1 MDSLDLAQKNEDD
14 RSSENSFKTKAALL
28 VSVLAMVLAVSNIGS
43 SNASSDSTEKNILAA
58 NTYSFYQA
66 KNIRQ
71 TEYKLFSDL
80 VQMELAKDPKMN
92 AEARALME
100 KKLEGYAKN
109 IQRYE
114 SEPETGEG
122 KKELLQRAKEY
133 EQIRD
138 LALRK
143 DPWFDYA
150 EGLLQVGIVLASV
163 AIVTSTPLL
172 LTGSLVSGFLGMLC
186 TLNGYFLLIG

>member
-1 MDSLDLAQKNEDD
+1 MSTDI
-14 RSSENSFKTKAALL
+14 SSNSDHDTRDQHLKTRAALL
-28 VSVLAMVLAVSNIGS
+28 VSVFAMVLAVSNIGS
-43 SNASSDSTEKNILAA
+43 SNASGESTEKNILAA

-71 TEYKLFSDL
+71 TEYKLFADMT
-80 VQMELAKDPKMN
+80 QYELARDPKMP
-92 AEARALME
+92 ADAKALLE
-100 KKLEGYAKN
+100 KNLENYRKN

-122 KKELLQRAKEY
+122 KKELLAKAKEL
-133 EQIRD
+133 EAQRD

-150 EGLLQVGIVLASV
+150 EGLLQVSIVLASI
-163 AIVTSTPLL
+163 AIITSVPALL
-172 LTGSLVSGFLGMLC
+172 GGSLVLGVLGALAC
-186 TLNGYFLLIG
+186 LNGYWLFI

>member
-100 KKLEGYAKN
+100 KELEGYAKN

>member
-1 MDSLDLAQKNEDD
+1 MSTDI
-14 RSSENSFKTKAALL
+14 SSNSDHDTRDQHLKTRAALL
-28 VSVLAMVLAVSNIGS
+28 VSVFAMVLAVSNIGS
-43 SNASSDSTEKNILAA
+43 SNASGESTEKNILAA

-71 TEYKLFSDL
+71 TEYKLFADMT
-80 VQMELAKDPKMN
+80 QYELARDPKMS
-92 AEARALME
+92 ADTKALLE
-100 KKLEGYAKN
+100 KNLENYRKN

-122 KKELLQRAKEY
+122 KKELLAKAKEL
-133 EQIRD
+133 EAQRD

-150 EGLLQVGIVLASV
+150 EGLLQVSIVLASI
-163 AIVTSTPLL
+163 AIITSVPALL
-172 LTGSLVSGFLGMLC
+172 GGSLALGVLGALAC
-186 TLNGYFLLIG
+186 LNGYWLFI

>member
-1 MDSLDLAQKNEDD
+1 MSTDI
-14 RSSENSFKTKAALL
+14 SSNTDHDTRDQHLKTRAALL
-28 VSVLAMVLAVSNIGS
+28 VSVFAMVLAVSNIGS
-43 SNASSDSTEKNILAA
+43 SNASGESTEKNILAA

-71 TEYKLFSDL
+71 TEYKLFADMT
-80 VQMELAKDPKMN
+80 QYELARDPKMS
-92 AEARALME
+92 ADAKALLE
-100 KKLEGYAKN
+100 KNLESYRKN

-122 KKELLQRAKEY
+122 KKELLAKAKEL
-133 EQIRD
+133 EAQRD

-150 EGLLQVGIVLASV
+150 EGLLQVSIVLASI
-163 AIVTSTPLL
+163 AIITSVPALL
-172 LTGSLVSGFLGMLC
+172 GGSLVLGVLGAIAC
-186 TLNGYFLLIG
+186 LNGYWLFI